1 MRHRSNAIQVIE
13 GQVPTGPGSHYF
25 RHDGTPIAPVQLTDA
40 AGCPRRG
47 GSPAAIDLVRR
58 LHDRRHLGKPVFAPG
73 AATGCRGRRHLCN
86 MDGIVYERDFGPG
99 TDKAVASITA
109 YDPGPGWSKAK
120 P

>member
-1 MRHRSNAIQVIE
+1 
-13 GQVPTGPGSHYF
+13 
-25 RHDGTPIAPVQLTDA
+25 
-40 AGCPRRG
+40 
-47 GSPAAIDLVRR
+47 
-58 LHDRRHLGKPVFAPG
+58 
-73 AATGCRGRRHLCN
+73 